1 MKIKIDHRERD
12 LIESCKFFL
21 SNNLSYKGIE
31 LEICNLPIGDII
43 LCDSSDSEKIIIE
56 RKSLSDL
63 AASIKDGRYEEQSYR
78 LNGLAHPNHNIMY
91 IIEGDLNKIQT
102 FKSRIDKSV
111 LYSAIFSLSYYKGF
125 SVLRSQSLEETA
137 IMICHMM
144 YKLKKG
150 ISENKSA
157 YYSEHVRQESDDKDY
172 CNVVKKVKKDNI
184 TINNIGEI
192 MLCQIPGVS
201 NTTAAA
207 IIKQF
212 KSLPNLVLELKN
224 DPTCMKGIS
233 YCNTK
238 GQIRK
243 INKSAIENI
252 KQFLTVANVENVE
265 NVENSE

>member
-1 MKIKIDHRERD
+1 MKIKIDHREHE

-21 SNNLSYKGIE
+21 SNNLSYQGIE

-43 LCDSSDSEKIIIE
+43 LCDSSGSEKIIIE

-78 LNGLAHPNHNIMY
+78 LNGLTHPNHNIIY

-150 ISENKSA
+150 ISENKLP
-157 YYSEHVRQESDDKDY
+157 YYLGDARQESDDKDY
-172 CNVVKKVKKDNI
+172 CSVVKKVKKDNI
-184 TINNIGEI
+184 TVNNIGEI

-201 NTTAAA
+201 NTTATA

-212 KSLPNLVLELKN
+212 ESLPKLVLALK
-224 DPTCMKGIS
+224 DDSGCMKDIS
-233 YCNTK
+233 YCNAK
-238 GQIRK
+238 GQTRK

-252 KQFLTVANVENVE
+252 KLFLTLENVK
-265 NVENSE
+265 NSE

>member
-1 MKIKIDHRERD
+1 
-12 LIESCKFFL
+12 
-21 SNNLSYKGIE
+21 LSYQGIE
-31 LEICNLPIGDII
+31 LEICNLPVGDII
-43 LCDSSDSEKIIIE
+43 LCDSSDSEKVIIE

-78 LNGLAHPNHNIMY
+78 LNGLTHPNHNIMY

-102 FKSRIDKSV
+102 FKSRIDKTV

-150 ISENKSA
+150 ISENKLA
-157 YYSEHVRQESDDKDY
+157 YYTGDARQESDDKDY

-184 TINNIGEI
+184 TVNNIGEI

-212 KSLPNLVLELKN
+212 NSLPKLVLSLKE
-224 DPTCMKGIS
+224 DPGCMKDIS
-233 YCNTK
+233 YCNAK
-238 GQIRK
+238 GQTRK
-243 INKSAIENI
+243 INKSAVENI
-252 KQFLTVANVENVE
+252 KLFLTVENVKIAE
-265 NVENSE
+265 